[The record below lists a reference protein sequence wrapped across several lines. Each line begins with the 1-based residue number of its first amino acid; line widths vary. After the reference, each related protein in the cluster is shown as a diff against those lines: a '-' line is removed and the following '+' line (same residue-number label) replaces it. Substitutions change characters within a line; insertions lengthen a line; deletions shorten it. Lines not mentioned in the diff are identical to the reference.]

1 MNRIDLR
8 SDTVTKPT
16 PEMRKAMAEAEVGDD
31 QYREDPT
38 VQRLEEAAAE
48 KLGMEAALFMPS
60 GTMANQVAIKLHTQP
75 GQEVITEERGHI
87 YNFEMAAMSGLC
99 GVLPR
104 VLSAEDGILEVEAIL
119 KAVRP
124 KVYSRPQT
132 GLITLENSHNHRG
145 GNVYPLERSREIQEF
160 AREAGIPVH
169 LDGARIFNAAT
180 ALERDPKDLARGH
193 DSVMFCLSKG
203 LCAPVGSMLC
213 GSKELI
219 RRALSVRKFFG
230 GALRQAGVLAAAG
243 LVGLEKMVGR
253 LGEDHDN
260 ARLLAERLNE
270 IDGISIDPAKV
281 ITNILFIEVT
291 RPGMTAPQL
300 SAALKE
306 RGVLAN
312 AVDETRIRMLTHHDV
327 SREDCL
333 AAADIVREAVT

>member
-38 VQRLEEAAAE
+38 VRRLEETAAE
-48 KLGMEAALFMPS
+48 ILGMEAALFMPS
-60 GTMANQVAIKLHTQP
+60 GTMANLVAIKLHTQP

-104 VLSAEDGILEVEAIL
+104 VLVADDGLLEVEAIR

-124 KVYSRPQT
+124 KVYSRAQT

-180 ALERDPKDLARGH
+180 ALGRDAKELARGH

-213 GSKELI
+213 GSEELI

-260 ARLLAERLNE
+260 ARALAERLSE
-270 IDGISIDPAKV
+270 INGISIDPVKV

-306 RGVLAN
+306 RGVMAN

-333 AAADIVREAVT
+333 AAADVVQEVMT

>member
-38 VQRLEEAAAE
+38 VRRLEETAAE
-48 KLGMEAALFMPS
+48 ILGMEAALFMPS
-60 GTMANQVAIKLHTQP
+60 GTMANLVAIKLHTQP

-104 VLSAEDGILEVEAIL
+104 VLVADDGLLEVEAIR

-124 KVYSRPQT
+124 KVYSRAQT

-180 ALERDPKDLARGH
+180 ALGRDAKELARGH

-213 GSKELI
+213 GSEELI

-260 ARLLAERLNE
+260 ARALAERLSE
-270 IDGISIDPAKV
+270 INGISIDPVKV

-306 RGVLAN
+306 RGVMAN
-312 AVDETRIRMLTHHDV
+312 AVERDPDPYAH
-327 SREDCL
+327 SP
-333 AAADIVREAVT
+333 